1 MVYPLIVTIVCSAAV
16 YCSNF
21 ITNLFKYWF
30 LAVVLME
37 FVSDGLHCEKASDF
51 LLQHLMYHVS
61 NMLLLYVKIILRKLS
76 KKYVM

>member
-1 MVYPLIVTIVCSAAV
+1 L
-16 YCSNF
+16 
-21 ITNLFKYWF
+21 KYWF

-61 NMLLLYVKIILRKLS
+61 NTLLLYVKIILRKLS